1 MKVIFIQI
9 GKTDQ
14 SYIRDGVRLFESR
27 LKHYISLDVITIPDV
42 KHSKKKNLERV
53 KELEG
58 NAISALFKP
67 GDRIILLDE
76 RGEQPDSVKFAGL
89 IEEFMISGVRRLVF
103 VCGGAYGFSD
113 NLYERAHYKLS
124 VSKMTFSHQMIRL
137 IFFEQ
142 LYRAMTIIKGEPYHH
157 G

>member
-14 SYIRDGVRLFESR
+14 SYIRDGVARYESR
-27 LKHYISLDVITIPDV
+27 LKHYIPLNIITVPEV
-42 KHSKKKNLERV
+42 KRSKKISENRI

-58 NAISALFKP
+58 NAISDLFKSQ
-67 GDRIILLDE
+67 DHIILLDE
-76 RGEQPDSVKFAGL
+76 GGDQPDSVKFAGL
-89 IEEFMISGVRRLVF
+89 IEKYMISGIKRLVF
-103 VCGGAYGFSD
+103 VSGGAYGFSSKV
-113 NLYERAHYKLS
+113 YERAHSKLS

-137 IFFEQ
+137 LFLEQ
-142 LYRAMTIIKGEPYHH
+142 LYRAMTIIRGDPYHH